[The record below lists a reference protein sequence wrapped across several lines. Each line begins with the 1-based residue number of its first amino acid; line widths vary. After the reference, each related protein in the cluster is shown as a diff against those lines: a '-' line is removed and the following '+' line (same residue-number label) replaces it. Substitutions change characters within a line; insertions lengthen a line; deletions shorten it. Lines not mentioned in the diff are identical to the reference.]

1 MSADPVPGDTLR
13 IGIVAG
19 EASGD
24 ILGSRLLASL
34 KARYPILQ
42 AEGIGGPLMLAE
54 GMQSLY
60 PMERL
65 SVMGLV
71 EPLKRLPEL
80 LRIRRELFAHFVQN
94 PPDVFLGID
103 SPDFNLHLEARLRS
117 TGCRTAHLVSPSI
130 WAWRQGRIRKIR
142 RAVDLMLCLFPFETA
157 IYDEHGVK
165 AEFVGHP
172 LADEIP
178 LTVSKQA
185 AREQLG
191 LAPQGKLV
199 GLLPGSRAGE
209 VKMLAP
215 LFLQCARELLRL
227 DPSLSFVLPA
237 ANAGRR
243 RALESLL
250 SEYSE
255 LPVRL
260 LDGQSRLAMAA
271 SDTLLL
277 ASGTATLEAM
287 LYKRPMVVAYRMGA
301 LSWFVISRM
310 VRTPFAALPNIL
322 AGRALVPEWL
332 QHEATVD
339 NLAGSLR
346 AILAD
351 SNVAREQLATFDTL
365 HRTLRLG
372 SADRVAAAL
381 SALVDDD
388 SHRQPDSSS
397 ALGAPGGGP

>member
-1 MSADPVPGDTLR
+1 MPGDTLR

-24 ILGSRLLASL
+24 ILGARLLAAL
-34 KARYPILQ
+34 KARYPVVQ

-54 GMQSLY
+54 GMQTLY

-80 LRIRRELFAHFVQN
+80 LRIRRELFAHFVRK

-103 SPDFNLHLEARLRS
+103 SPDFNLHLEARLREA
-117 TGCRTAHLVSPSI
+117 GCRTAHLVSPSI
-130 WAWRQGRIRKIR
+130 WAWRRGRIRKIR

-157 IYDEHGVK
+157 VYDEHGVR

-178 LTVSKQA
+178 LAVSQQS
-185 AREQLG
+185 ARDQLG
-191 LAPQGKLV
+191 LSPQGKLV
-199 GLLPGSRAGE
+199 GLLPGSRAAE
-209 VKMLAP
+209 VKLLAP
-215 LFLQCARELLRL
+215 LFLQSARELLRQ

-237 ANAGRR
+237 ANASRLDELG
-243 RALESLL
+243 EML
-250 SEYSE
+250 SEHTD
-255 LPVRL
+255 LPIRL

-271 SDTLLL
+271 TDALLV

-287 LYKRPMVVAYRMGA
+287 LCKRPMVVAYRMGA

-322 AGRALVPEWL
+322 AGRAVVPEWL
-332 QHEATVD
+332 QHQATVD
-339 NLAGSLR
+339 NITRSLR
-346 AILAD
+346 ELLVDGDA
-351 SNVAREQLATFDTL
+351 ARGQVTVFDEL
-365 HRTLRLG
+365 HQTLRLG
-372 SADRVAAAL
+372 SADRAAAAL
-381 SALVDDD
+381 SALVGDDNERA
-388 SHRQPDSSS
+388 SAGAPVPGAASS
-397 ALGAPGGGP
+397 AS

>member
-1 MSADPVPGDTLR
+1 MPGDTLR

-34 KARYPILQ
+34 KARYPVVQ

-54 GMQSLY
+54 GMRTLY

-65 SVMGLV
+65 SVMGIV

-80 LRIRRELFAHFVQN
+80 LRMRRRLFAYFARN

-103 SPDFNLHLEARLRS
+103 APDFNLHLEARLRDA
-117 TGCRTAHLVSPSI
+117 GCRTAHLVSPSI

-157 IYDEHGVK
+157 VYDEHGVK

-178 LTVSKQA
+178 LTVSKQS
-185 AREQLG
+185 AREQLE
-191 LAPQGKLV
+191 LSPRGKLV

-215 LFLQCARELLRL
+215 LFLQCARELLRA

-237 ANAGRR
+237 ANASRR
-243 RALESLL
+243 
-250 SEYSE
+250 SE
-255 LPVRL
+255 LEAMLREHADQPITL

-271 SDTLLL
+271 ADALVV

-301 LSWFVISRM
+301 LSWLVISRM

-332 QHEATVD
+332 QHEATVG
-339 NLAGSLR
+339 NIAGSVR
-346 AILAD
+346 EILVD
-351 SNVAREQLATFDTL
+351 SAAMREQVTAFDKL
-365 HRTLRLG
+365 HHTLRRG
-372 SADRVAAAL
+372 SADRAAAAL
-381 SALVDDD
+381 SVLVGDG
-388 SHRQPDSSS
+388 SERSSDTVPRP
-397 ALGAPGGGP
+397 GAPGGIP

>member
-1 MSADPVPGDTLR
+1 MPGDTLR

-34 KARYPILQ
+34 KTRYPVVQ

-54 GMQSLY
+54 GMQTLY

-80 LRIRRELFAHFVQN
+80 LRIRRQLFTHFTQN

-103 SPDFNLHLEARLRS
+103 APDFNLHLETRLRS
-117 TGCRTAHLVSPSI
+117 AGCRTAHLVSPSI
-130 WAWRQGRIRKIR
+130 WAWRQSRIHKIR

-178 LTVSKQA
+178 LVVSKQS

-191 LAPQGKLV
+191 LVPEGKLV
-199 GLLPGSRAGE
+199 GLLPGSRSGE

-215 LFLQCARELLRL
+215 LFLQCARELLRT

-237 ANAGRR
+237 ANASRR
-243 RALESLL
+243 RELETMLGQH
-250 SEYSE
+250 SE

-271 SDTLLL
+271 ADGLLL

-301 LSWFVISRM
+301 FSWFVISRM

-332 QHEATVD
+332 QHEATVA
-339 NLAGSLR
+339 NISGSLR
-346 AILAD
+346 AILVD
-351 SNVAREQLATFDTL
+351 SDAARHQVAMFDSQ
-365 HRTLRLG
+365 HRALRLG

-381 SALVDDD
+381 AALVGDG
-388 SHRQPDSSS
+388 SQRQPGSAA
-397 ALGAPGGGP
+397 ALGAPGGVP